1 MVLESI
7 GALAK
12 EVAVKAAEV
21 AEKTAEEMAKIEAE
35 SLGAAQAGALTFAAD
50 VCRGKIA
57 RGGRA
62 VALAGEDDG
71 MAQRAVSGRRA
82 DLPGQCAVFR

>member
-1 MVLESI
+1 MGLVPDGDNVRVNI
-7 GALAK
+7 GKDLA
-12 EVAVKAAEV
+12 AG
-21 AEKTAEEMAKIEAE
+21 
-35 SLGAAQAGALTFAAD
+35 GAAQAGALTFAAD